1 MARDIHDHWFKEA
14 KRAGWRSRAAFKL
27 IEIDDKR
34 KVLKPGDRVLD
45 LGAAPGS
52 WLQVAAER
60 IGSRGLAVGID
71 LQLIRADFPANN
83 IHVIQGDAA
92 ALEPDQLTDLGLA
105 TDVIF
110 DVLLSDMAPA
120 TTGNKDT
127 DHYRSMRL
135 CHLVL
140 DLATRWLRPGGQLVM
155 KSFEGPASKELTD
168 RLREMFETVRP
179 AKPKASRAESREMFL
194 VGQGRLEN
202 LEVITPGADPTGG
215 PPPVR
220 PGWGGV

>member
-1 MARDIHDHWFKEA
+1 MTREIHDHWFREA

-34 KVLKPGDRVLD
+34 DVLRNGDRVLD

-60 IGSRGLAVGID
+60 VGQRGLVVGID
-71 LQLIRADFPANN
+71 LQLIRSDFRTNN
-83 IHVIQGDAA
+83 IHLLQADAA
-92 ALEPDQLTDLGLA
+92 ALDPAHLVNLGLA
-105 TDVIF
+105 SDLKF
-110 DVLLSDMAPA
+110 DVVLSDMAPA

-135 CHLVL
+135 CQLVL
-140 DLATRWLRPGGQLVM
+140 DLATRWLRPGGNLVM
-155 KSFEGPASKELTD
+155 KTFEGPSSGELTD
-168 RLREMFETVRP
+168 RVRDMFASVRS
-179 AKPKASRAESREMFL
+179 AKPKASRSESREMFL
-194 VGQGRLEN
+194 VGHGRVRD
-202 LEVITPGADPTGG
+202 LEVVRPGMDPTGG

-220 PGWGGV
+220 PGWNS